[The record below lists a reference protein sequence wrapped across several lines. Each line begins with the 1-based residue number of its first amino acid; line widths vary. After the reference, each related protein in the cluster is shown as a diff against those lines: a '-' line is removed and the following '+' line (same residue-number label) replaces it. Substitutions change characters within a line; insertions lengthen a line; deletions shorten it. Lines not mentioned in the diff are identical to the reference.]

1 MLYLNIRHTL
11 PQIGIHSELATLSS
25 RIKQPTSHGDYRPAR
40 SGLGYSQVRIDV
52 DTYPSRHSYGFST
65 MDDFTKQYGDQGK
78 ADIKENTS
86 AHTQAAW
93 SMIENGAKKG
103 HDEIADQAHQ
113 KLAAEVAKERYLV
126 AAAIPDPIV
135 TVHPSELHGEADLGH
150 QAITLEASATA
161 DVTYNPGKFEIYLR
175 QKGSIRRWVTEG
187 HYDIYA

>member
-78 ADIKENTS
+78 EDIKENTS

-113 KLAAEVAKERYLV
+113 KLAAEVAK
-126 AAAIPDPIV
+126 
-135 TVHPSELHGEADLGH
+135 LHGKADLGH